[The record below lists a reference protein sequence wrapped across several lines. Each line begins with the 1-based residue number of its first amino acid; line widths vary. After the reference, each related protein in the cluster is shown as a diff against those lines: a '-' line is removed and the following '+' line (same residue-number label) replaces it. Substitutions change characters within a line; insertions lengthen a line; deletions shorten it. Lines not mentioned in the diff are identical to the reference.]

1 MSHRASDRTELYRRL
16 PPQETDRWWGELAQ
30 ASPDGR
36 VLEFGAGTGR
46 LTDAF
51 LAAGATVTAV
61 EHDPAML
68 SSLRDRYGSGSD
80 VEVIEADVTALPSA
94 DPVGLV
100 ALPASL
106 LNELPDAAA
115 RRAALAEAA
124 RHCRPDGYV
133 AIHLLSPW
141 WLVGL
146 TGHSVGH
153 LLADDGRPLIEVGV
167 EAGGFAPW
175 TARREATLTYRFDDG
190 VVLVDHL
197 DAAVVTPGELEGALV
212 AVGLELVAVHGASPP
227 AAVADDD
234 VAWHLLAQPVG
245 FEGSHAARRI

>member
-1 MSHRASDRTELYRRL
+1 MSDRVSDRTELYRRL
-16 PPQETDRWWGELAQ
+16 PPQEADRWWVALAQ

-68 SSLRDRYGSGSD
+68 SSLRARYGAGGN
-80 VEVIEADVTALPSA
+80 VEVVEAEVTALPNA

-115 RRAALAEAA
+115 RRAALTEAA
-124 RHCRPDGYV
+124 RHCRPDGHV

-146 TGHSVGH
+146 TGHSAGH
-153 LLADDGRPLIEVGV
+153 LVADDGRASIEVGV
-167 EAGGFAPW
+167 EAGGFSAW
-175 TARREATLTYRFDDG
+175 TARREATLTYRFEDG
-190 VVLVDHL
+190 AVLVDHL
-197 DAAVVTPGELEGALV
+197 DAAVVTPGELEVALAGA
-212 AVGLELVAVHGASPP
+212 GLELVAVHGALPP

-234 VAWHLLAQPVG
+234 VSWHLVTRPVAG
-245 FEGSHAARRI
+245 R